1 VVAQPIN
8 NIPPSVHRNTHKHTG
23 FREIF
28 SPQSGAMAYL
38 TYARMI
44 CAPGACSHTLPG
56 DDREWAIFC
65 INGTAKVTV
74 GNERFDLGRHDMLY
88 VPRQR
93 RIEITGTEGADLA
106 FGAAP
111 ADRDANCVFIPF
123 KQVSGDPTRCIDVGT
138 DEAHTKRRIHSYID
152 TSVPCSRL
160 LAGFTA
166 GTPGAWTSWPPH
178 EHNDSKEEF
187 YLFFD
192 MPAPAFSTQY
202 VYSSLDRPEFVEV
215 VRDGDCVAIPS
226 GYHPTV
232 AAPGFSTVFFW
243 VMAAYDPDKHRDLK
257 YGITIQPEYSNVK
270 FL

>member
-1 VVAQPIN
+1 MAQPIN
-8 NIPPSVHRNTHKHTG
+8 NIQPSVHRNTNKHQG

-28 SPQSGAMAYL
+28 TPASGAMAYL
-38 TYARMI
+38 TYARMV
-44 CAPGACSHTLPG
+44 CTSACSHTLPG
-56 DDREWAIFC
+56 DNREWAILC
-65 INGTAKVTV
+65 INGTARIAAGTEQF
-74 GNERFDLGRHDMLY
+74 NLSRHDMLY
-88 VPRQR
+88 VPRGLQ
-93 RIEITGTEGADLA
+93 IEITGQAGADLA

-111 ADRDANCVFIPF
+111 ADRDAKCILVPF
-123 KQVSGDPTRCIDVGT
+123 AQVKDDPARSIEVGT
-138 DEAHTKRRIHSYID
+138 EQAHTQRRIYSMID

-160 LAGFTA
+160 LAGFTV
-166 GTPGAWTSWPPH
+166 GSPGAWTSWPPH

-192 MPAPAFSTQY
+192 MPAPAFSTQF
-202 VYSSLDRPEFVEV
+202 VYSTLNKSESVEI

-226 GYHPTV
+226 GFHPTV

-257 YGITIQPEYSNVK
+257 YGITIQPEYANVK

>member
-1 VVAQPIN
+1 MATPVN
-8 NIPPSVHRNTHKHTG
+8 TIPPSVHRNTHGHSG
-23 FREIF
+23 FREVF
-28 SPQSGAMAYL
+28 SPATGAMAYL
-38 TYARMI
+38 TYARMV
-44 CAPGACSHTLPG
+44 CTPDAGAHTLAG

-65 INGTAKVTV
+65 IQGAAKITV
-74 GNERFDLGRHDMLY
+74 GAESFELARHDLLY
-88 VPRQR
+88 VPRR
-93 RIEITGTEGADLA
+93 RKIEIAGKAGTDLA

-111 ADRDANCVFIPF
+111 ADRDADCVLIRFEKI
-123 KQVSGDPTRCIDVGT
+123 SADPARAIEVGT
-138 DEAHTKRRIHSYID
+138 AEAHTRRKIYSMLD

-160 LAGFTA
+160 LAGFTV

-202 VYSSLDRPEFVEV
+202 VYSTLDKSESIEI

-226 GYHPTV
+226 GFHPTV

-257 YGITIQPEYSNVK
+257 YGITIQPEFANVK